1 MGLGGAWFVVCGA
14 LCVGGRRWRRGMTG
28 PAEDAEGTGE
38 STPAGSQ
45 HYVES
50 SQHSAVSSQRNDGS
64 SQCNTVSSQR
74 KAKSSQHNMVS
85 SQHNAASSQH
95 NAPVLA
101 DAELLAIA
109 APARGKARLPP
120 SQMKELIRQ
129 LCERRSPDP
138 AKPAQTQLRTAVS
151 WK

>member
-1 MGLGGAWFVVCGA
+1 
-14 LCVGGRRWRRGMTG
+14 MTG

-50 SQHSAVSSQRNDGS
+50 SQH
-64 SQCNTVSSQR
+64 
-74 KAKSSQHNMVS
+74 
-85 SQHNAASSQH
+85 

-109 APARGKARLPP
+109 APATGKILDSIFAGDR
-120 SQMKELIRQ
+120 
-129 LCERRSPDP
+129 
-138 AKPAQTQLRTAVS
+138 
-151 WK
+151 